1 MAAFKVTF
9 KASVAKDFK
18 RLDRLAAHRI
28 IKAIESLQN
37 NPFPNSSKRL
47 VGSEHTFRIRV
58 GDYRVVYI
66 VNKDDREVEI
76 QRVRHRKDVYSW

>member
-1 MAAFKVTF
+1 MASFKVTF
-9 KASVAKDFK
+9 KASVTKDFK

-28 IKAIESLQN
+28 IKVIESLQN
-37 NPFPNSSKRL
+37 NPFPNASKKL

-66 VNKDDREVEI
+66 VNKEDREVEI
-76 QRVRHRKDVYSW
+76 QRVRHRKDVYS

>member
-1 MAAFKVTF
+1 MASFKVTF
-9 KASVAKDFK
+9 KVSVAKDFK
-18 RLDRLAAHRI
+18 KLDRLAAHRI
-28 IKAIESLQN
+28 IKVIESLQN
-37 NPFPNSSKRL
+37 NPFPNASKKL

-76 QRVRHRKDVYSW
+76 QRVRHRKDVYN

>member
-1 MAAFKVTF
+1 MASFKVTF

-28 IKAIESLQN
+28 IKVIESLQN
-37 NPFPNSSKRL
+37 NPFPNSSKKL

-66 VNKDDREVEI
+66 VAKDDREVEI
-76 QRVRHRKDVYSW
+76 QRVRHRKDVYN